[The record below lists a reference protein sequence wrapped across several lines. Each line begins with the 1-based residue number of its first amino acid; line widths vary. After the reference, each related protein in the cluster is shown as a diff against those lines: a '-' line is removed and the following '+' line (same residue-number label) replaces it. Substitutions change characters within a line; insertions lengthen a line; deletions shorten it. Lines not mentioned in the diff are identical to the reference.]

1 MNVFIDEIYCDE
13 IYYSVSR
20 NRNIRI
26 NQIDSIDETV
36 ADEVGNWY
44 NVNDLRTVDKG

>member
-1 MNVFIDEIYCDE
+1 MNVFIDEVYCDE

-26 NQIDSIDETV
+26 NQIDSKDETV
-36 ADEVGNWY
+36 ADKFGDWY
-44 NVNDLRTVDKG
+44 HVTDLRTIET